1 MTPPSFPQAAGKYF
15 FPPTRLLHQDW
26 INIALCAS
34 RRASENVLDEQRW
47 NREYYGY
54 MSILKGKVAR

>member
-1 MTPPSFPQAAGKYF
+1 MTPLPFPQAAGKYF
-15 FPPTRLLHQDW
+15 FPPTNMIHQDW

>member
-1 MTPPSFPQAAGKYF
+1 MTTFSFPQAAGEFYV
-15 FPPTRLLHQDW
+15 PSTRLLHQDW

-47 NREYYGY
+47 TREYYGY
-54 MSILKGKVAR
+54 MSILKGKVAQ

>member
-1 MTPPSFPQAAGKYF
+1 MTTLPFPRAAGEYYA
-15 FPPTRLLHQDW
+15 PSTRLLHQDW

-54 MSILKGKVAR
+54 MSILKGKVTR

>member
-1 MTPPSFPQAAGKYF
+1 MNSLPFPQAAGNYYF
-15 FPPTRLLHQDW
+15 PSTKMLHAEW

-34 RRASENVLDEQRW
+34 RRASENVSDGRRW

-54 MSILKGKVAR
+54 MSILKGKVTR